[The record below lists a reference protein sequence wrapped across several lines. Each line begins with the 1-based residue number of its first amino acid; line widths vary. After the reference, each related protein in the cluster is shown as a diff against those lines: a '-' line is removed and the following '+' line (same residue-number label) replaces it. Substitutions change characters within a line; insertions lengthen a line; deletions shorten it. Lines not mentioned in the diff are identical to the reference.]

1 MEDTTSPVLDRFQTR
16 AMTVGVVALA
26 LSAIG
31 AFLSPGQF
39 FQSYLF
45 GYVFWIG
52 ITLGCL
58 AISLL
63 HHLTGGRWGAVV
75 RRLLEAATKT
85 LPVMAIPFLPILAG
99 MTHLYHWT
107 DVSAVEADE
116 VLKQKAPYL
125 NIPFF
130 IVRTVIYFLV
140 WILLAYLLNK
150 WSKQE
155 DEKSDPGLQTR
166 FQVIGGVGLLLY
178 GLTMSFASVDWM
190 MSLEPHW
197 FSTLYG
203 LLIISGQVLGAL
215 AFVIAVAALLLNYK
229 PLSEVISPLQFHDLG
244 KLLLAFVMV
253 WAYLAFSQFLII
265 WSGNLPEEIPWYIH
279 RLQKGWQGVGLI
291 LIVFHF
297 ALPFLILL
305 SKSTKRNPRIL
316 AIIAIGVLL
325 MRLVD
330 LFWLIAPEFHQEGF
344 GVHILDFLLPVGIGG
359 VWMTYYLRKLKDL
372 PLIPVNDP
380 NLKEVLEHAGA

>member
-1 MEDTTSPVLDRFQTR
+1 MEDTTRPVLDRFQR
-16 AMTVGVVALA
+16 QAMMVGVGALV

-31 AFLSPGQF
+31 AFLYPSQF
-39 FQSYLF
+39 FHSYLF
-45 GYVFWIG
+45 AYVFWIG

-63 HHLTGGRWGAVV
+63 HHLTGGRWGAVI
-75 RRLLEAATKT
+75 RRLLESGART
-85 LPVMAIPFLPILAG
+85 LPIMAILFLPIVAG

-107 DVSAVEADE
+107 DLKAVEADE
-116 VLKQKAPYL
+116 ILKQKTAYL

-130 IVRTVIYFLV
+130 LVRTVIYFLAWMLIV
-140 WILLAYLLNK
+140 YLLSK

-155 DEKSDPGLQTR
+155 DEKSDNKLEGK
-166 FQVIGGVGLLLY
+166 FQLIGGVGLLLY

-203 LLIISGQVLGAL
+203 LLIITGQVLGAL
-215 AFVIAVAALLLNYK
+215 AFVIAVAAIIFSYK
-229 PLSEVISPLQFHDLG
+229 PLSEVMTPLQFHDLG

-279 RLQKGWQGVGLI
+279 RLDKGWQAIALI
-291 LIVFHF
+291 LILFHF

-305 SKSTKRNPRIL
+305 SKSTKRNPRTL
-316 AIIAIGVLL
+316 QMIALWILL

-330 LFWLIAPEFHQEGF
+330 IFWLIGPESHPDGF
-344 GVHILDFLLPVGIGG
+344 SVHVLDFLLPLGLGG
-359 VWMTYYLRKLKDL
+359 VWLAYYFRKLKDL
-372 PLIPVNDP
+372 PVIPVNDP
-380 NLKEVLEHAGA
+380 NLREVLKHAGA

>member
-1 MEDTTSPVLDRFQTR
+1 MEDTTRPVLDRGQKR
-16 AMTVGVVALA
+16 AMIVGAGALA

-31 AFLSPGQF
+31 LFLNPGQF

-45 GYVFWIG
+45 AYVFWIG

-63 HHLTGGRWGAVV
+63 HHLTGGRWGSVV
-75 RRLLEAATKT
+75 RRLLESATKT
-85 LPVMAIPFLPILAG
+85 LPIMAILFLPILAG

-107 DVSAVEADE
+107 DVSAVEADA

-155 DEKSDPGLQTR
+155 DEKNSPGLQSR
-166 FQVIGGVGLLLY
+166 FQMIGGVGLLLY

-197 FSTLYG
+197 FSTIYG
-203 LLIISGQVLGAL
+203 LLIIAGQVLSAL
-215 AFVIAVAALLLNYK
+215 AFVIAVAAVLVSYK

-279 RLQKGWQGVGLI
+279 RLQKGWQGIGLV

-305 SKSTKRNPRIL
+305 SKSTKRNVRTLQMIAVGIL
-316 AIIAIGVLL
+316 F
-325 MRLVD
+325 MRFVD
-330 LFWLIAPEFHQEGF
+330 FFWLIAPEFHHEGF

-359 VWMTYYLRKLKDL
+359 VWMAYYLHRLKDL